1 MHSPPALTIAGGD
14 GTLFHLL
21 CRLSPP
27 WPPLVL
33 VPQGRGN
40 ALARD
45 VGAGQ
50 RAVVDALLVA
60 AARPTGEMVQCYS
73 LSSVGLGYPS
83 VVTRRAFPLRFLRR
97 LSYAAASLFTR
108 PQWHEFRISVGAE
121 PPRSAR
127 LRGVLVNNTRF
138 TGGFEALPRA
148 SSRDGVAELLELTA
162 GWLRQLAHNLSV
174 MTGLHCYESA
184 RVTAVRR
191 CRITPQ
197 HAMELMIDGELLGP
211 VSSVEIEVIPAALD
225 IRIGPALEPEG
236 CGYQGAA

>member
-1 MHSPPALTIAGGD
+1 MNLPPALTIAGGD

-21 CRLSPP
+21 CRLFPP
-27 WPPLVL
+27 WPPIVL

-45 VGAGQ
+45 VGMGR
-50 RAVVDALLVA
+50 RARVGALLVTA
-60 AARPTGEMVQCYS
+60 TRPSGEILQCCS

-83 VVTRRAFPLRFLRR
+83 QATRRALPLRFLRR
-97 LSYAAASLFTR
+97 WSYAAAALFTLPR
-108 PQWHEFRISVGAE
+108 RSGFEISCGAG

-148 SSRDGVAELLELTA
+148 SSRDGVAELLELSA

-174 MTGLHCYESA
+174 ITGLHCYEPA
-184 RVTAVRR
+184 RVTALRP

-197 HAMELMIDGELLGP
+197 YPMELMIDGELLGP

-225 IRIGPALEPEG
+225 IRIARPGRP
-236 CGYQGAA
+236 

>member
-1 MHSPPALTIAGGD
+1 MHELPALTLAGGD

-27 WPPLVL
+27 WPPIVL

-45 VGAGQ
+45 VGAGN
-50 RAVVDALLVA
+50 RARVDALRVTA
-60 AARPTGEMVQCYS
+60 CRPSGETAQCYS

-83 VVTRRAFPLRFLRR
+83 QVTRRAIPFRFLRR
-97 LSYAAASLFTR
+97 LSYAAAALFTLPR
-108 PQWHEFRISVGAE
+108 WSGFEISCGDG
-121 PPRSAR
+121 PPRAVR

-148 SSRDGVAELLELTA
+148 SCRDGAAELLELTA
-162 GWLRQLAHNLSV
+162 GWFRQLAHNLSV
-174 MTGLHCYESA
+174 ITGLHCYQPA

-191 CRITPQ
+191 CRVTPERPV
-197 HAMELMIDGELLGP
+197 ELMIDGELLGA
-211 VSSVEIEVIPAALD
+211 VSSVEIDVIPAALD
-225 IRIGPALEPEG
+225 IRIARPGRP
-236 CGYQGAA
+236 